1 MSIRINPQ
9 IEIEESE
16 IEEDFIRASGPGGQ
30 KVNKTSTAVQLRFDV
45 ANSQSLPEQVRK
57 RLMKIASNRI
67 STEGILRI
75 ESSQYRS
82 QGRNRHDARRRLIQ
96 LIRQAAKP
104 PKTRRKT
111 KPTEASK
118 KRRLEQKRRRS
129 EIKRLRRNI
138 PPPE

>member
-1 MSIRINPQ
+1 MSIQITPH

-57 RLMKIASNRI
+57 RLREIGGNRI
-67 STEGILRI
+67 TSEGILI
-75 ESSQYRS
+75 LESSQYRS
-82 QGRNRHDARRRLIQ
+82 QGRNRHDARRRLVQ
-96 LIRQAAKP
+96 LIRQAARP
-104 PKTRRKT
+104 PKVRKKTR
-111 KPTEASK
+111 PTEAAQ
-118 KRRLEQKRRRS
+118 KRRLEQKRHRS
-129 EIKRLRRNI
+129 EIKRLRRNL

>member
-1 MSIRINPQ
+1 MSIQITPQ

-16 IEEDFIRASGPGGQ
+16 IKEDFIRASGPGGQ

-57 RLMKIASNRI
+57 RLMKIAGNRI
-67 STEGILRI
+67 TNEGILI
-75 ESSQYRS
+75 VESSQYRS

-104 PKTRRKT
+104 PKTRKHT
-111 KPTEASK
+111 KPTEAAK

-129 EIKRLRRNI
+129 EIKQLRRNV

>member
-1 MSIRINPQ
+1 MAIRITPQ
-9 IEIEESE
+9 IEIKESE
-16 IEEDFIRASGPGGQ
+16 IEENFIRASGPGGQ
-30 KVNKTSTAVQLRFDV
+30 KVNKASTAVQLRFDV
-45 ANSQSLPEQVRK
+45 ANSPSLTEAVRK

-67 STEGILRI
+67 STEGILII

-82 QGRNRHDARRRLIQ
+82 QGRNRHDARRRLIH

-104 PKTRRKT
+104 PKTRKKT
-111 KPTEASK
+111 KPTEAAN